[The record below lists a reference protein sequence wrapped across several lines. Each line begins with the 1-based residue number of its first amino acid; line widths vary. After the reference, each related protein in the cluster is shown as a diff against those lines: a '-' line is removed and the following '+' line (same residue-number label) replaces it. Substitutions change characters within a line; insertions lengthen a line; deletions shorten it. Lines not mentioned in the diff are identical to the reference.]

1 MIDFANNPQNIW
13 AAGRYFLLLRHD
25 EHDEESDENIRDDD
39 SPDVVALQP
48 YFNTIFSFF
57 IEEPSLP
64 DNFYV
69 DIKVLFDNYS

>member
-1 MIDFANNPQNIW
+1 MLIIHKIF
-13 AAGRYFLLLRHD
+13 GRQGDISYFCGMMSMMRNLI
-25 EHDEESDENIRDDD
+25 ENIRDDD